1 VHGISVKNNRP
12 DAGGVRQSALPW
24 TEVPLFA
31 PALAVL
37 ASAVVAVSA
46 VALLTPAKNQAVEIV
61 LPLPA
66 MAPQPTI
73 VAAQPPALAAEP
85 PAMPAELPAVAAGLY
100 EMAPAAPVLTA
111 EAVAKPGRGAAN
123 AASPRRAKSAPL
135 TKMDGNPPAD
145 GGRKFR
151 QAKAAGES
159 ANFMAIK
166 NILAKNIV
174 PVSLEPHGDMTPK
187 IAVPAVFNAS
197 IGDTSIGDT
206 SFGDT
211 SFGDSGFLP
220 APIKPRLFDDSI
232 ASAAIKLPLPRPS
245 GKAPQDG
252 QIGSV
257 AALDA
262 HFERIDYDLANVRNS
277 ENNVPRLYL
286 DKLPADIADVSSV
299 ATRKRIFIK
308 SVLPVILRVNEDILA
323 ARHKLKKLRATLDSG
338 MSLSDEQRQWLYQ
351 MAERYETNPYDWDAF
366 MARVD
371 IVPPSLAIAQAAE
384 ESGWG
389 TSRFA
394 REGNALF
401 GQYTYKSANGIL
413 PEERAN
419 GRRHLIRAYSSLVEG
434 VRSYMHN
441 LNYHRAYG
449 KFRAARKWLRAH
461 AKPMDGHT
469 LAGELIRYSERGAA
483 YVKTI
488 RRIIR
493 ANKLAPLDDARL
505 HNDRWTRDEPVAPGR
520 QS

>member
-1 VHGISVKNNRP
+1 MQGISVKNNRP
-12 DAGGVRQSALPW
+12 DSGAARHSALPW

-46 VALLTPAKNQAVEIV
+46 VALLTPAKNQPVEIV
-61 LPLPA
+61 PSLPA
-66 MAPQPTI
+66 MAPETAI
-73 VAAQPPALAAEP
+73 VAAKPHALAAEL
-85 PAMPAELPAVAAGLY
+85 PAAAPKLFAMLPAE
-100 EMAPAAPVLTA
+100 PVPTPDTA
-111 EAVAKPGRGAAN
+111 AKPGRTAAN
-123 AASPRRAKSAPL
+123 APSPQRAKA
-135 TKMDGNPPAD
+135 DGNPPTA
-145 GGRKFR
+145 GGQQFK
-151 QAKAAGES
+151 QAKAAGKV
-159 ANFMAIK
+159 ANFLAIK
-166 NILAKNIV
+166 NVLAKNIV
-174 PVSLEPHGDMTPK
+174 PVSLDLHSDMTPK
-187 IAVPAVFNAS
+187 MAVPAVFNAS
-197 IGDTSIGDT
+197 IGDTN
-206 SFGDT
+206 FGDT
-211 SFGDSGFLP
+211 NFGDTNFGDSGFLP
-220 APIKPRLFDDSI
+220 APIKPRLFNDSI
-232 ASAAIKLPLPRPS
+232 ASAAIKLPPPRPS

-252 QIGSV
+252 QIASV

-323 ARHKLKKLRATLDSG
+323 ARHKLKEVRATLDSG

-401 GQYTYKSANGIL
+401 GQYTYKLANGIL

-419 GRRHLIRAYSSLVEG
+419 GRQHLIRAYSSLVEG

-449 KFRAARKWLRAH
+449 KFRAARKWLRTH

-493 ANKLAPLDDARL
+493 ANKLAPLDGARL
-505 HNDRWTRDEPVAPGR
+505 HDDRWTRDEPAATGR